1 MENKAHALIAGIF
14 TIVLLTAAVM
24 VGLWLNRDRVE
35 WVPYQIATKLSVPGL
50 NPQATVRYRG
60 LDVGKVNNITFDP
73 QVPGQILIHISVQPD
88 TPITQSTFATL
99 GYQGVT
105 GIAYVQLEDDGSRP
119 VKVES
124 NDEQIARIEMRPSLL
139 DQLQNR
145 GLAILQ
151 QTEEI
156 ARRINVLLEPVN
168 QQAILSTFDN
178 VSKAATEIGGIPR
191 QLQPTLAKLP
201 AMTAQAE
208 QALSALTTLS
218 KEASTLAGNLNGVAV
233 TLQSP
238 QGPLA
243 KLAGSAEQLGA
254 AANKLEY
261 ETLPLAGDARS
272 SIRAL
277 NRTLNTVNERP
288 QSILFGSPAAA
299 PGPGEAGFV
308 APTR

>member
-14 TIVLLTAAVM
+14 MIVLLTGAVL
-24 VGLWLNRDRVE
+24 VGLWLNRDQVD

-60 LDVGKVNNITFDP
+60 LDVGKVDNVTFDP
-73 QVPGQILIHISVQPD
+73 QAPGGILIHVSVRPD
-88 TPITQSTFATL
+88 TPVTQSTFATL

-105 GIAYVQLEDDGSRP
+105 GIAYVQLDDDGSRP
-119 VKVES
+119 VKVPS
-124 NDEQIARIEMRPSLL
+124 NKEHIARIEMRPSLL

-145 GLAILQ
+145 GLAILE

-156 ARRINVLLEPVN
+156 AKRINNALEPDN
-168 QQAILSTFDN
+168 QKAILAAFDSVN
-178 VSKAATEIGGIPR
+178 KAAIELETIPR
-191 QLQPTLAKLP
+191 QLQPTLSQLP
-201 AMTAQAE
+201 AMTKQAQ
-208 QALSALTTLS
+208 QALSAMTALS
-218 KEASTLAGNLNGVAV
+218 KDASALVGNLNGVAT

-243 KLAGSAEQLGA
+243 QLAGSAEQIGA
-254 AANKLEY
+254 VANKLEH
-261 ETLPLAGDARS
+261 ETLPIAGDART

-299 PGPGEAGFV
+299 PGPGEPGFV
-308 APTR
+308 APNK